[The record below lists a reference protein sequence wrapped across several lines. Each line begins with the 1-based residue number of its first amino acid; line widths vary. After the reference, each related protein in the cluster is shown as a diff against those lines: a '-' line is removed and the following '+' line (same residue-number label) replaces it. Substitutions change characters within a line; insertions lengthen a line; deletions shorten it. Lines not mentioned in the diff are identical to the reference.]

1 MKILLFG
8 GTFDPP
14 HIGHLALLQNAI
26 EAVQP
31 DLALVM
37 PAGVPPHKEAYGTP
51 AELRYQMCRAFLP
64 VDKRVHRSRFEL
76 DQPGKS
82 YTANTVRHLQARW
95 PGCEVFLV
103 VGSDMLLSFTTW
115 FNSGWLLQ
123 NVTLVAQSRD
133 EDETAAMGPA
143 VEALRRQ
150 GGKVFFLRQPVCRLS
165 STEVRA
171 RCAAGADIT
180 ALVPPE
186 ALRVI
191 RRHRLYLDPTGGSAK
206 MVTAEFCKKLA
217 KRNLS
222 AKRYQHTLNVRKLA
236 VKLAKRYGADE
247 DKAEIAA
254 LLHDICKERPKG
266 ELLQMVRDNAIMTQN
281 AAEKPQGVWHAA
293 AAMVVARQ
301 ELGVEDGEI
310 LNAIRYHTSGRAG
323 MSLLEKVIYMA
334 DMCSEER
341 GYPEAEELRKLL
353 KKDMDKALLRA
364 LQYSLQWL
372 REEHKPIDEDSL
384 FALHWLEEK
393 YHRA

>member
-1 MKILLFG
+1 M
-8 GTFDPP
+8 
-14 HIGHLALLQNAI
+14 
-26 EAVQP
+26 
-31 DLALVM
+31 
-37 PAGVPPHKEAYGTP
+37 
-51 AELRYQMCRAFLP
+51 
-64 VDKRVHRSRFEL
+64 
-76 DQPGKS
+76 
-82 YTANTVRHLQARW
+82 
-95 PGCEVFLV
+95 
-103 VGSDMLLSFTTW
+103 
-115 FNSGWLLQ
+115 
-123 NVTLVAQSRD
+123 
-133 EDETAAMGPA
+133 
-143 VEALRRQ
+143 
-150 GGKVFFLRQPVCRLS
+150 
-165 STEVRA
+165 
-171 RCAAGADIT
+171 
-180 ALVPPE
+180 
-186 ALRVI
+186 
-191 RRHRLYLDPTGGSAK
+191 
-206 MVTAEFCKKLA
+206 
-217 KRNLS
+217 
-222 AKRYQHTLNVRKLA
+222 RKLA